1 MCDALLND
9 RSLDQVFC
17 LSVEAGRNVYV
28 ALEESLS
35 IVDRFVPQCIHLW
48 IRRRPPFGV
57 RFDLFG
63 TSSNISEALKMS
75 LNRP

>member
-28 ALEESLS
+28 VLEESLS

-48 IRRRPPFGV
+48 ICGGPPFGV